1 MHWFYDPNL
10 TSESNSLPESEAL
23 HALKSLRVLAG
34 EKIAITN
41 GKGKVIRA
49 QVEHASKTAL
59 DYKLLSEENI
69 ERNSPEIVLIQAL
82 AKGDRDELA
91 LQACVELG
99 LSAALPW
106 PSERSVVK
114 WSGDKI
120 TKGLARWQQI
130 SIEAMKQSQQPFLCL
145 VTEVFKAET
154 ALPGRTL
161 VLDPTSPNS
170 LSELETAN
178 TPRINLIVGPEG
190 GISPVELEL
199 FESLGYERVRLGAA
213 VMRTSTAGPAAISAI
228 RTLLNNW

>member
-1 MHWFYDPNL
+1 VHWFYDPSL
-10 TSESNSLPESEAL
+10 TLESNSLPQSEAL
-23 HALKSLRVLAG
+23 HALKSLRVVSG

-41 GKGKVIRA
+41 GNGKVIQA
-49 QVEHASKTAL
+49 QVELASKTTL
-59 DYKLLSEENI
+59 EYKPLSEENF
-69 ERNSPEIVLIQAL
+69 ERTSPEIVLIQAL

-91 LQACVELG
+91 LQSCVELG

-130 SIEAMKQSQQPFLCL
+130 AIEAMKQSQQPFLCS
-145 VTEVFKAET
+145 VSGVFNAES

-161 VLDPTSPNS
+161 VLDPTSPTS
-170 LSELETAN
+170 LLEIDTAN
-178 TPRINLIVGPEG
+178 AARINLVVGPEG
-190 GISPVELEL
+190 GISPVEMEH
-199 FESLGYERVRLGAA
+199 FGSLGYERVRLGDA